1 MTQFLDSL
9 QAGILALRQL
19 PADYPQAFAWY
30 TLILRFLFPL
40 LALAML
46 VRIIRSLIKASPKPE
61 VWAYLSLPNGASEP
75 LTHWENILGRAGSCD
90 VVLNYPV
97 VSRQHAALIRSEDD
111 SWTKGFDGWTG

>member
-46 VRIIRSLIKASPKPE
+46 VGLSKARGLGLSVPAKRS
-61 VWAYLSLPNGASEP
+61 
-75 LTHWENILGRAGSCD
+75 
-90 VVLNYPV
+90 
-97 VSRQHAALIRSEDD
+97 Q
-111 SWTKGFDGWTG
+111 